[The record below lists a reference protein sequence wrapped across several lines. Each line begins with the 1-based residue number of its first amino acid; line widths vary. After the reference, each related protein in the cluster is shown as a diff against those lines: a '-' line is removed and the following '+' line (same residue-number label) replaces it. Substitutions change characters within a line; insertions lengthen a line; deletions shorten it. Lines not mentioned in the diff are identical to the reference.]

1 MTAPHRFR
9 LPLPANERG
18 LILVILAV
26 LAVAAL
32 LDSNHT
38 YWNDPWPSAVDI
50 ARQTALLGIF
60 SLGAAV
66 VIVSGGIDLSVGSMI
81 AFAGTTCASM
91 MVLLAP
97 GEMREALPVGSGV
110 ISAAILGTVAVG
122 FLVGS
127 LHAWLISVVGLPPF
141 VATLATLVGLRS
153 LGRAL
158 TEAVTAAKF
167 GGRSTQ
173 IQIYDEAFR
182 YLATSVW
189 IPVLVFVL
197 LSLVVS
203 FLLRRTVLGRHIY
216 ALGGNEAAARLSGI
230 RTDQVRWVAYSIGAL
245 ASAIAGVLYIAEQS
259 VAEPQTLGRAYELN
273 AIAAAVVG
281 GCSLKGG
288 VGSVAGTVLGALFL
302 RVVID
307 GIAKVIKTGADVYEG
322 LVVGLVVVTAVAF
335 SQFRRAR
342 AGGREL
348 FAGAL
353 GSVTLLALAL
363 VTGLLASLMAAPT
376 AGYFAAPA
384 VLALLVAVKLIES
397 RQRKRQ
403 RAAAGEVER

>member
-1 MTAPHRFR
+1 
-9 LPLPANERG
+9 
-18 LILVILAV
+18 V
-26 LAVAAL
+26 
-32 LDSNHT
+32 
-38 YWNDPWPSAVDI
+38 
-50 ARQTALLGIF
+50 
-60 SLGAAV
+60 
-66 VIVSGGIDLSVGSMI
+66 
-81 AFAGTTCASM
+81 
-91 MVLLAP
+91 
-97 GEMREALPVGSGV
+97 
-110 ISAAILGTVAVG
+110 
-122 FLVGS
+122 
-127 LHAWLISVVGLPPF
+127 
-141 VATLATLVGLRS
+141 
-153 LGRAL
+153 

-167 GGRSTQ
+167 GGKSTQ

-245 ASAIAGVLYIAEQS
+245 TSAIAGILYIAEQS

-363 VTGLLASLMAAPT
+363 VAGLLASLMAAPA
-376 AGYFAAPA
+376 AGYVAAPT
-384 VLALLVAVKLIES
+384 VLALLAAVKVIEN
-397 RQRKRQ
+397 RRRKAQRV
-403 RAAAGEVER
+403 AAGEGER

>member
-1 MTAPHRFR
+1 M
-9 LPLPANERG
+9 LPAGERG

-26 LAVAAL
+26 LVTATL
-32 LDSNHT
+32 LDSNHS

-81 AFAGTTCASM
+81 AFAGTTCASV

-97 GEMREALPVGSGV
+97 REMREAQPLGPGV
-110 ISAAILGTVAVG
+110 ISAAILATVAVG

-127 LHAWLISVVGLPPF
+127 LHAWLITVVGLPPF

-158 TEAVTAAKF
+158 TETVTTAKF
-167 GGRSTQ
+167 GGKSTQ
-173 IQIYDEAFR
+173 IQIYDEVFR

-189 IPVLVFVL
+189 IPVLLFVL
-197 LSLVVS
+197 LSLAVS

-245 ASAIAGVLYIAEQS
+245 TSAIAGILYIAEQS

-288 VGSVAGTVLGALFL
+288 VGTVSGTVLGALFL

-322 LVVGLVVVTAVAF
+322 LVVGLVVVAAVALG
-335 SQFRRAR
+335 QLRWTGDR
-342 AGGREL
+342 GREL
-348 FAGAL
+348 FPGGLGTVAL
-353 GSVTLLALAL
+353 TALAL
-363 VTGLLASLMAAPT
+363 VAGGLAAIMSVPA
-376 AGYFAAPA
+376 AGYVTTPL
-384 VLALLVAVKLIES
+384 VLALLVAVKLVEL
-397 RQRKRQ
+397 RRRKAQRV
-403 RAAAGEVER
+403 AAGAEGGR

>member
-1 MTAPHRFR
+1 M
-9 LPLPANERG
+9 
-18 LILVILAV
+18 IVAV
-26 LAVAAL
+26 LALGTL

-97 GEMREALPVGSGV
+97 REMREALPVGAGV
-110 ISAAILGTVAVG
+110 ISAAILATVAAG

-167 GGRSTQ
+167 GGKSTQ

-189 IPVLVFVL
+189 IPVLVFIL
-197 LSLVVS
+197 LGLVVS

-230 RTDQVRWVAYSIGAL
+230 RTDQVRWVAYSIGAIT
-245 ASAIAGVLYIAEQS
+245 SAIAGILYIAEQS

-288 VGSVAGTVLGALFL
+288 VGSVTGTVLGALFL

-335 SQFRRAR
+335 SQFRRAG

-353 GSVTLLALAL
+353 GSVSLLVLALIA
-363 VTGLLASLMAAPT
+363 GLLASLMAAPT
-376 AGYFAAPA
+376 AGYVAGPA
-384 VLALLVAVKLIES
+384 VLALLAAVKMIEN
-397 RQRKRQ
+397 RRRKTQ

>member
-1 MTAPHRFR
+1 MTSSRGSPRV
-9 LPLPANERG
+9 LPAGERG
-18 LILVILAV
+18 LILVILGV
-26 LAVAAL
+26 LVATAL
-32 LDSNHT
+32 LDSNHS
-38 YWNDPWPSAVDI
+38 YWNDPWPSVVDI
-50 ARQTALLGIF
+50 ARQTALLGTF

-81 AFAGTTCASM
+81 AFAGTTCASV

-97 GEMREALPVGSGV
+97 DEMRTAVPIGPPV
-110 ISAAILGTVAVG
+110 ISAAILTTIATG

-127 LHAWLISVVGLPPF
+127 LHTWLITVIGLPPF

-167 GGRSTQ
+167 GGKSTQ
-173 IQIYDEAFR
+173 IQIYDESFR

-189 IPVLVFVL
+189 IPVLLFVL
-197 LSLVVS
+197 LAGAIG
-203 FLLRRTVLGRHIY
+203 FLLSRTVLGRHIY
-216 ALGGNEAAARLSGI
+216 ALGGNEAAARLAGI
-230 RTDQVRWVAYSIGAL
+230 QTQKVRWVAYSIGAVTSAL
-245 ASAIAGVLYIAEQS
+245 AGILYIAEQS

-288 VGSVAGTVLGALFL
+288 VGTASGTVLGALFL

-307 GIAKVIKTGADVYEG
+307 GISKVIKTGADVYEG

-335 SQFRRAR
+335 SQFGRVR
-342 AGGREL
+342 GGSREL

-353 GSVTLLALAL
+353 GGVTVVTLAL
-363 VTGLLASLMAAPT
+363 VAGALAALMSVPA
-376 AGYFAAPA
+376 AGYFTAPS
-384 VLALLVAVKLIES
+384 VLVLLAAVKLAEHRRRS
-397 RQRKRQ
+397 VQ
-403 RAAAGEVER
+403 RAERAAPGE